1 MISVAE
7 AQARL
12 LALASPFPSVE
23 LELTKAARHYL
34 HGPLQATRTQPAA
47 DLSAMDGYALSS
59 AAFPGPWHVIG
70 ESAAGRPFAG
80 VLEHNQAVRI
90 FTGAHVPA
98 GADAILIQED
108 ASRDGDTLMATAK
121 DALAP
126 GMHIRTAGGDFSSGD
141 TVLATGTM
149 LEAGPCALAAMAGH
163 GSVQVGRWPHVT
175 IVATGD
181 ELLPAGIQCSSAQIP
196 SSNSTMLHAMLSN
209 LPCEITDEGII
220 PDRLNELET
229 RLSALAS
236 TTDIIVTT
244 GGASVGD
251 HDLVQAA
258 LRNVGADMDFWKVAM
273 RPGKPVMAGKVGN
286 TIVLGLPGNP
296 TSAFV
301 TAFLFLLPL
310 IRYMAG
316 SLSPLPEIFEAKT
329 TNALAMGGSRAEY
342 VRGKVED
349 GAITPFN
356 PRDSGL
362 VSPLSQS
369 NALIIRDVYAPATAT
384 DAVVQYHRLF

>member
-12 LALASPFPSVE
+12 LALASPLPPVE
-23 LELTKAARHYL
+23 LELIKAARHYL
-34 HGPLQATRTQPAA
+34 HGPLHAKRTQPAA

-70 ESAAGRPFAG
+70 ESAAGRPFAS
-80 VLEHNQAVRI
+80 VLDQNQAVRI

-98 GADAILIQED
+98 GADSVLIQED
-108 ASRDGDTLMATAK
+108 AARDGDTLMATTKA
-121 DALAP
+121 ALAP
-126 GMHIRTAGGDFSSGD
+126 GKHIRTAGGDFSSGD
-141 TVLATGTM
+141 TILTTGTF

-163 GSVQVGRWPHVT
+163 GTVRVGRWPHVT

-181 ELLPAGIQCSSAQIP
+181 ELLPAGVECSPAQIP
-196 SSNSTMLHAMLSN
+196 SSNSPMLHAMLSN
-209 LPCEITDEGII
+209 LPCKITDAGII
-220 PDRLNELET
+220 ADRLTDLET
-229 RLSALAS
+229 SLSTLAS

-258 LRNVGADMDFWKVAM
+258 LRNIGADMDFWKVAM
-273 RPGKPVMAGKVGN
+273 RPGKPVMAGKIGD

-310 IRYMAG
+310 IRHMAG

-329 TNALAMGGSRAEY
+329 DNALFPGGNRAEY
-342 VRGKVED
+342 VRARVEG
-349 GAITPFN
+349 GAITAFTT
-356 PRDSGL
+356 RDSGL

-369 NALIIRDVYAPATAT
+369 NALIIRDVDAPATPSG
-384 DAVVQYHRLF
+384 AVVQYHRLF

>member
-1 MISVAE
+1 MISVTE

-12 LALASPFPSVE
+12 LALASPLPSVE
-23 LELTKAARHYL
+23 LALTKAARHYL
-34 HGPLQATRTQPAA
+34 HGPLHATRTQPAA
-47 DLSAMDGYALSS
+47 DLSAMDGYALSA

-108 ASRDGDTLMATAK
+108 ASLDGDTLMATAK

-141 TVLATGTM
+141 TVLGTGTM

-209 LPCEITDEGII
+209 LPCEITDAGII

-329 TNALAMGGSRAEY
+329 TNALAIGGSRAEY